1 MNSTKEQRKSKRKM
15 ILYFLVSDPE
25 RGRGEGRGLINDLFI
40 VNNFQGKISNFCYF
54 LSKIF
59 TKILITS
66 KKLETR
72 KARPNFLTHP
82 LPIP

>member
-15 ILYFLVSDPE
+15 ILYFLVSE
-25 RGRGEGRGLINDLFI
+25 GEGEGRGLISDLFI
-40 VNNFQGKISNFCYF
+40 LDNFQGKFSQISVFF
-54 LSKIF
+54 S

-66 KKLETR
+66 KKLEIR

-82 LPIP
+82 PPIP